1 MEREQKEGKE
11 ESWLEEYYKQPGKKS
26 PLRIIPRLESA
37 FWRMLSTG
45 KRQEVTL
52 GENLEDILAEDEA
65 VDTLEALQEL
75 QKYIWAPRFH
85 GRMVQNMSFAE

>member
-1 MEREQKEGKE
+1 
-11 ESWLEEYYKQPGKKS
+11 
-26 PLRIIPRLESA
+26 
-37 FWRMLSTG
+37 MLSTG

-75 QKYIWAPRFH
+75 QKYI
-85 GRMVQNMSFAE
+85 